1 MTVIEQLR
9 QEINE
14 LRERI
19 VVLENRTEPLVN
31 YGKAYAPTFIVEKD
45 PYAPPFTITCRE
57 K

>member
-9 QEINE
+9 KEINE

-19 VVLENRTEPLVN
+19 VILENRTEPLVN
-31 YGKAYAPTFIVEKD
+31 YGKTYAPTFVVEKD